1 MKLSKKILLS
11 LAGFSIGSLIILVIY
26 FLIYIIAGE
35 QNYIIQII
43 QIQNISTLL
52 KEFITLGVSMT
63 IAIFSLLITNDILN
77 NKNYKT
83 YIKVLSFALL
93 IIGFAILP
101 IILVDIFLGFMSV
114 FNTTFLI
121 LWVVIVTS
129 TSLIYI
135 IKDFIN
141 IWIINKKIAH

>member
-11 LAGFSIGSLIILVIY
+11 LAGFPIGSLIILVIY

-35 QNYIIQII
+35 QNYIIQIV
-43 QIQNISTLL
+43 QIQNIYTLL

-83 YIKVLSFALL
+83 YVKVLSFALL

-101 IILVDIFLGFMSV
+101 IILVDIFLGFMPV

-121 LWVVIVTS
+121 LWVVIVAS

>member
-11 LAGFSIGSLIILVIY
+11 LAGFPIGSLIILVIY

-35 QNYIIQII
+35 QNYIIQIV

-101 IILVDIFLGFMSV
+101 IILVDIFLGFMPV

-121 LWVVIVTS
+121 LWVVIVAS

>member
-11 LAGFSIGSLIILVIY
+11 LAGFPIGSLIILVIY

-35 QNYIIQII
+35 QNYIIQIV

-63 IAIFSLLITNDILN
+63 IAVFSLLITNDILN

-101 IILVDIFLGFMSV
+101 IILVDIFLGFLPV

-121 LWVVIVTS
+121 LWVVIVAS

>member
-11 LAGFSIGSLIILVIY
+11 LAGFPIGSLIILVIY

-35 QNYIIQII
+35 QNYIIQIV

-83 YIKVLSFALL
+83 YVKVLSFALL

-101 IILVDIFLGFMSV
+101 ISLVDIFLGFMPV

-121 LWVVIVTS
+121 LWVVIVAS

>member
-11 LAGFSIGSLIILVIY
+11 LAGFPIGSLIILVIY

-83 YIKVLSFALL
+83 YVKVLSFALL

-101 IILVDIFLGFMSV
+101 IILVDIFLGFMPV

-121 LWVVIVTS
+121 LWVVIVAS

>member
-11 LAGFSIGSLIILVIY
+11 LAGFPIGSLIILVIY

-35 QNYIIQII
+35 QNYIIQIV

-83 YIKVLSFALL
+83 YVKVLSFALL

>member
-101 IILVDIFLGFMSV
+101 IILVDIFLGFLPA

-121 LWVVIVTS
+121 LWVVIVAS